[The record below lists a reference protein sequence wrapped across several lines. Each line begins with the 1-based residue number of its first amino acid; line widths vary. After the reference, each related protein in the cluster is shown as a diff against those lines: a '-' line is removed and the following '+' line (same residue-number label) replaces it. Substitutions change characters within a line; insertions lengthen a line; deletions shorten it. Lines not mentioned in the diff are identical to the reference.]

1 MPRIPAI
8 DPTTA
13 TGEARELLEAVQSK
27 IGMTP
32 NLMRTMA
39 HAPAALKAY
48 LGFGEVLSGGRFDTK
63 TREAFAL
70 TVAGANACEYCASA
84 HAALSKS
91 LNVDQTEIAERLSGR
106 SGDAKL
112 DAALV
117 FARKIVD
124 KGGLVGDEDLAAV
137 RAAGHDDQAIVE
149 IIANVALNIF
159 TNYFNHVAQTE
170 IDFPKVDLNPQRA
183 A

>member
-8 DPTTA
+8 DPKTA
-13 TGEARELLEAVQSK
+13 TGEAKELLDAVQSK

-48 LGFGEVLSGGRFDTK
+48 LGFGEALSRGRFDSN

-70 TVAGANACEYCASA
+70 AVAGANDCEYCASA
-84 HAALSKS
+84 HAAISKS
-91 LNVDQTEIAERLSGR
+91 LNVEQTEIAERLSGR
-106 SGDAKL
+106 SADAKL
-112 DAALV
+112 NAALV
-117 FARKIVD
+117 FARKVVD

-137 RAAGHDDQAIVE
+137 RAAGHDDEAIVE
-149 IIANVALNIF
+149 IIANVAVNIF

-170 IDFPKVDLNPQRA
+170 VDFPRVDLSSQRA